1 MDIGKGNVMAL
12 AWFIE
17 CACDHAGVAWDA
29 WPKLPREQQINTI
42 QQWQTHIN
50 SNVDFVKLA
59 NFKEQIIMDENTN
72 TANLSYED
80 FVKFDI
86 RVGTVISAEPV
97 AKSKKLLKL
106 EVSFGMEIGC
116 RTILAGIAGSYI
128 PTDLIDRRVVAVL
141 NLAPREMMGTVSNGM
156 LLAAST
162 MESGLVSLL
171 TCPSN
176 CGGDVADG
184 TKVG

>member
-1 MDIGKGNVMAL
+1 MAL

-17 CACDHAGVAWDA
+17 YACDHAGVSWDT
-29 WPKLPREQQINTI
+29 WPKLPRQQQINTI

-86 RVGTVISAEPV
+86 RVGTVVSAEPV

-116 RTILAGIAGSYI
+116 RTILAGVANSFAYVEY
-128 PTDLIDRRVVAVL
+128 LIDRQVIAVL
-141 NLAPREMMGTVSNGM
+141 NLAPREMMGITSNGM
-156 LLAAST
+156 LLAAPLNDG
-162 MESGLVSLL
+162 SGRVSLL
-171 TCPSN
+171 SCSTIRNSTEE
-176 CGGDVADG
+176 VSDG